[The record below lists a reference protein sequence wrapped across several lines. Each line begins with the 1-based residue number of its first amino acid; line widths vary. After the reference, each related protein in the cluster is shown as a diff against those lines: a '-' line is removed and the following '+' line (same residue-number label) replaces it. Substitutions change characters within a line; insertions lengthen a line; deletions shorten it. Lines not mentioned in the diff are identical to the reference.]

1 VLTSCQRVFW
11 SGVVWSPSLTI
22 IFLPDR
28 MAAVSV
34 LQGPPIAML
43 GLSWL
48 VALGAAGWS
57 QRHAR
62 RPMARLMTPRALRQ
76 HAPFMP
82 SPAEIRTALEDALQD
97 DALRLVVTRI
107 CRSWGRPRL
116 NDLSPDEL
124 RELWQLLQLV
134 TAPPDRAGALAQ
146 RFANPAVVLDIRD
159 HLAAYRPA
167 PTADHAA

>member
-1 VLTSCQRVFW
+1 MLTSCQRVFW
-11 SGVVWSPSLTI
+11 PGVVLSPSLTI

-28 MAAVSV
+28 VAAISV
-34 LQGPPIAML
+34 LHGPPLAML

-62 RPMARLMTPRALRQ
+62 RPVARLMAPCALRQ
-76 HAPFMP
+76 HAPAMP
-82 SPAEIRTALEDALQD
+82 SPAKIRAALGDALQD
-97 DALRLVVTRI
+97 EALRLVVTRI

-116 NDLSPDEL
+116 IDLSPDEL
-124 RELWQLLQLV
+124 RELWLLLQLV

-167 PTADHAA
+167 IAADHAA

>member
-1 VLTSCQRVFW
+1 MLTSCQRVFW

-57 QRHAR
+57 QRHTR
-62 RPMARLMTPRALRQ
+62 RPVARLMTRRALRQ
-76 HAPFMP
+76 HAPAMP
-82 SPAEIRTALEDALQD
+82 SPAKIRAALEDALQD
-97 DALRLVVTRI
+97 DALHLVVTRI
-107 CRSWGRPRL
+107 CRC
-116 NDLSPDEL
+116 
-124 RELWQLLQLV
+124 
-134 TAPPDRAGALAQ
+134 
-146 RFANPAVVLDIRD
+146 
-159 HLAAYRPA
+159 
-167 PTADHAA
+167 